1 MREYHA
7 RLESRNFYHIYN
19 RAIGQEKLFRE
30 DRNHAFFLT
39 KWNKYLDDYLD
50 IWSYCLMP
58 NHFHFL
64 AQVKKSDNFSESSTI
79 NKFLE
84 DQFKRLF
91 SSYALAFNKVYDRSG
106 SLFQKRFK
114 RVKVNSRNYLIT
126 LIHYI
131 HHNPIHHGFTQNYSD
146 WDYSSYKAIT
156 SNHPTK
162 VKRQKVLELFNES
175 KDEFISLH
183 EEMKNYNKINHLII
197 E

>member
-7 RLESRNFYHIYN
+7 PLESGHFYHIYN
-19 RAIGQEKLFRE
+19 RAVGQENLFRE
-30 DRNHAFFLT
+30 EKNHSFFLK
-39 KWNKYLDDYLD
+39 KWNNYLNDYLD
-50 IWSYCLMP
+50 VWAYCLMP
-58 NHFHFL
+58 NHFHFVV
-64 AQVKKSDNFSESSTI
+64 QVKKTGCFPEGVRI

-91 SSYALAFNKVYDRSG
+91 SSYALSFNKVYERSG

-114 RVKVNSRNYLIT
+114 RVKIDSRNYLIT

-146 WDYSSYKAIT
+146 WDYSSYTAIA
-156 SNHPTK
+156 SGHPTK
-162 VKRQKVLELFNES
+162 VKRQKVLELFNDS
-175 KDEFISLH
+175 KDEFLSSH
-183 EEMKNYNKINHLII
+183 EEMKNYHEIDHLII